1 MNFKLVGFTYAGTLS
16 GFLFCAGYGLRY
28 TEEDHCFCSHYLIG
42 MAHTD
47 HHPEIRMEE
56 HEQSQEPLSV
66 ETDHVVRS
74 SNDRDSPDRYGLG

>member
-1 MNFKLVGFTYAGTLS
+1 
-16 GFLFCAGYGLRY
+16 
-28 TEEDHCFCSHYLIG
+28 